1 MSNPVSINNNN
12 INGSEPYVSPSSKV
26 GTSPSS
32 SPISGSKSS
41 FDVNRKNKTII
52 VKNLLNRSNSGTSF
66 TLGTRRTYPS
76 NSPIPS
82 FVSPLHNGGDL
93 DDSSDEKIPDSP
105 KSNHLGNSSIINKE
119 HSNST
124 SSNSS
129 QSEGFSSSLG
139 GNGLANHHITN
150 SNHVN
155 GDSASIDRTLWTVR
169 SLKEHPEIQDIIE
182 RVKPISRSIALS
194 QTYASEETLLKH
206 DPLIG
211 HDTMLLLILQHL
223 QYEGLLSSKKIL
235 EEEANIKYPD
245 YAINE
250 SRLVSILRTAIKDS
264 DKIYGLTLDEKK
276 DSQLQLEEHLA
287 FLGLLKEEQ
296 VEVTEDVNIYDEP
309 ENSNIIYSEEKDD
322 KNKKDDNKDTTTA
335 ATGATGGNTSSPQLT
350 MSPSNSASSTNNNS
364 SSSLSSS
371 LGIGKDSS
379 SLSLSSLSLSGKA
392 GVPVEPI
399 KAIKAASLN
408 KLVILLTPEKNHDLE
423 YAKTF
428 LLTYQSFTTPEKL
441 LQKLIQR
448 YHVPQKQ
455 GQTEFEWRK
464 IAVPIQ
470 LRVVNVL
477 KTWIK
482 DYFSDFNEKLIQTVK
497 SFCESLRHDGN
508 NALANR
514 ISDTLNRKIKG
525 LADDDEHGTSAEK
538 SKSIFTTPAPEPRVP
553 KNIWSQT
560 LKIFD
565 IEDEEIAR
573 QLTLMDFEIFY
584 NIKATELLNQ
594 SWNKPKLRHRSPNVL
609 ILINRFNEISQWTAS
624 SILSYSKIKDRSR
637 IMARFIKIAE
647 YCMKSLNN
655 FNTSM
660 AILSGLNAASVHRLK
675 FTKEE
680 MPKHTQQVYTELQA
694 QLSSN
699 SAYKEYR
706 ALLSK
711 ANPPCLPYLG
721 VYLTDLTFF
730 EEGNPDYIQGFIN
743 YSKRKLIYN
752 SISNVQSFQNT
763 KYNLQPV
770 YQIAKLL
777 KNLPRLDEDQLYTN
791 SMRFEPRNKERSE
804 IL

>member
-1 MSNPVSINNNN
+1 MSNPVSINNSNG
-12 INGSEPYVSPSSKV
+12 INGNNEPYVSPSSKV

-32 SPISGSKSS
+32 SPVSSKSS

-66 TLGTRRTYPS
+66 TLGSRRTYPS
-76 NSPIPS
+76 SPIPS
-82 FVSPLHNGGDL
+82 FASPLHNGDL
-93 DDSSDEKIPDSP
+93 DNDLSDHEKIPDSP
-105 KSNHLGNSSIINKE
+105 KANHLSNSSIINKE

-139 GNGLANHHITN
+139 GNGLINN
-150 SNHVN
+150 SNSSNQHVN
-155 GDSASIDRTLWTVR
+155 GDSAYIDRTLWTVR
-169 SLKEHPEIQDIIE
+169 SLKEHPEIQDIME

-223 QYEGLLSSKKIL
+223 QYEGLSSSKKIL
-235 EEEANIKYPD
+235 EEEANVKYPD

-250 SRLVSILRTAIKDS
+250 SRLVSILRAAIKDS
-264 DKIYGLTLDEKK
+264 DKIYSLTLDEKK
-276 DSQLQLEEHLA
+276 DSLLQLEEHLA

-296 VEVTEDVNIYDEP
+296 IEVGEDVNIYDEP
-309 ENSNIIYSEEKDD
+309 ENSNIIYSEEKED
-322 KNKKDDNKDTTTA
+322 KNKNNDKDTTTA

-350 MSPSNSASSTNNNS
+350 MSPSNSASSMGSNANLLS
-364 SSSLSSS
+364 SSSGMS
-371 LGIGKDSS
+371 KDS
-379 SLSLSSLSLSGKA
+379 SLSLSSLSLSGKS
-392 GVPVEPI
+392 GTPIEPI
-399 KAIKAASLN
+399 KSIKAASLN

-470 LRVVNVL
+470 LRVVNIL

-482 DYFSDFNEKLIQTVK
+482 DYFSDFNDKLIQTVK

-508 NALANR
+508 NALSNR

-525 LADDDEHGTSAEK
+525 LADDDEHGGSEK
-538 SKSIFTTPAPEPRVP
+538 SKSIFTTPAPEPKVP

-560 LKIFD
+560 LNIFD
-565 IEDEEIAR
+565 IDDEEIAR

-594 SWNKPKLRHRSPNVL
+594 SWNKPKLRSRSPNVL

-624 SILSYSKIKDRSR
+624 RILDFPRIKDRSR

-647 YCMKSLNN
+647 YCMRSLNN

-706 ALLSK
+706 AILSK
-711 ANPPCLPYLG
+711 SNPPCLPYLG

-743 YSKRKLIYN
+743 FSKRKLIYN

-770 YQIAKLL
+770 YQIATLL
-777 KNLPRLDEDQLYTN
+777 KNLPRSDEDKLYHK
-791 SMRFEPRNKERSE
+791 SMAYEPRNKERSE